1 MNVERRRARAAA
13 ALGRRPA
20 PLGPVPGERP
30 APGVVTGEI
39 RDVSPHLLVLE
50 NAEGA
55 EVRLVI
61 APWATAWHG
70 GDAAP
75 ADLPLGARAIVR
87 TAGEYGRVADRIW
100 ADITRFTG
108 RILRVDGTRDLTVEL
123 DCGPHRGRRTI
134 TIPYRATGR
143 IQVRYPRL
151 EPGYLF
157 DAIGTLG
164 KGNPTALFP
173 AASQPPY
180 RADAVPAP
188 PLAHEVPARQVGSA
202 VWSDAFDEDERGA
215 AYPRLERS
223 DAECD
228 QAGVTC
234 AALPYLALG
243 SALHV
248 ENECTGR
255 SAVVP
260 IVACGCMTGRFCD
273 RCVECGTSER
283 GRIVELSPASFVELG
298 GELSRGCFNAV
309 IGLG

>member
-1 MNVERRRARAAA
+1 MSVERRRARAAA
-13 ALGRRPA
+13 VLGRELP
-20 PLGPVPGERP
+20 PLGPVPGDRP

-50 NAEGA
+50 NADGDEI
-55 EVRLVI
+55 RLVI

-87 TAGEYGRVADRIW
+87 TAGEYGRVADRVW
-100 ADITRFTG
+100 VDITRFTG
-108 RILRVDGTRDLTVEL
+108 KILNVRGTRDLTVEL

-134 TIPYRATGR
+134 TIPYRAAGR
-143 IQVRYPRL
+143 IQVRHPRL

-164 KGNPTALFP
+164 KGTPTALLP
-173 AASQPPY
+173 ATSQPPY

-188 PLAHEVPARQVGSA
+188 PPTYVTPARHAGSA
-202 VWSDAFDEDERGA
+202 VWSGAFDEDERGA
-215 AYPRLERS
+215 AYPRLEWA
-223 DAECD
+223 DAECER
-228 QAGVTC
+228 AGVTC
-234 AALPYLALG
+234 TALPYLSLG
-243 SALHV
+243 SALEV
-248 ENECTGR
+248 ENVCSGR
-255 SAVVP
+255 SSVVP
-260 IVACGCMTGRFCD
+260 IIACGCVTGRFCD
-273 RCVECGTSER
+273 RCVECETSER

-298 GELSRGCFNAV
+298 GELTKGCFNAR